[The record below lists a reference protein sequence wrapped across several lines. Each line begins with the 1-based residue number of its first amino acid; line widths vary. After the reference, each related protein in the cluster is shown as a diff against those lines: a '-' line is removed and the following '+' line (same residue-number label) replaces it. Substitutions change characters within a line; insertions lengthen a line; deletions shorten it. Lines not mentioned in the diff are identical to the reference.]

1 MLQQVVAVHYD
12 ALKSMAVWDNEM
24 FRLFIDY
31 LSFETSEGEMTGS
44 ALKHTGAALYINDVS
59 RFKQLKPIFMA
70 QGKLL
75 ICTGY
80 MYDEQLIL
88 KMADMFGLNITP
100 LHEEDMG
107 AVLKEIPNIAQQR
120 ALALIGLFNKSLQE
134 FDCQAD
140 IRRFYPI
147 DLPVIY
153 YISDDVQ
160 FLRQMQDAKENSRG
174 IFSEALASL
183 LSNTVDHTL
192 AMLYLNYDNPLIQRL
207 LYLVENQELL
217 QCIAKILYIQ
227 ALAAGGHSLHQGE
240 LKALN
245 QELIYLVDSHTL

>member
-1 MLQQVVAVHYD
+1 M
-12 ALKSMAVWDNEM
+12 
-24 FRLFIDY
+24 
-31 LSFETSEGEMTGS
+31 
-44 ALKHTGAALYINDVS
+44 
-59 RFKQLKPIFMA
+59 
-70 QGKLL
+70 
-75 ICTGY
+75 
-80 MYDEQLIL
+80 
-88 KMADMFGLNITP
+88 
-100 LHEEDMG
+100 
-107 AVLKEIPNIAQQR
+107 
-120 ALALIGLFNKSLQE
+120 
-134 FDCQAD
+134 
-140 IRRFYPI
+140 
-147 DLPVIY
+147 
-153 YISDDVQ
+153 Q